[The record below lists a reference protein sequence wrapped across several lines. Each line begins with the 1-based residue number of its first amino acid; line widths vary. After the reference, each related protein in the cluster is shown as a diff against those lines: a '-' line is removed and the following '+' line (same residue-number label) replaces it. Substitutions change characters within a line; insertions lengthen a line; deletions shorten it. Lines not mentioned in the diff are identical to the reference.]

1 MNRKRRRALK
11 SRGVQMTEVETKESL
26 KREYAN
32 LVASAGELHYRII
45 QSQKELDG
53 IIAKIEDLNLRYT
66 KLMEEEAKQEDASK
80 TGTE

>member
-1 MNRKRRRALK
+1 
-11 SRGVQMTEVETKESL
+11 MTEIDKKEAI

-45 QSQKELDG
+45 QSQKELDAVV
-53 IIAKIEDLNLRYT
+53 IKIEELNLQYT
-66 KLMEEEAKQEDASK
+66 KLIQEEAEQEDASK